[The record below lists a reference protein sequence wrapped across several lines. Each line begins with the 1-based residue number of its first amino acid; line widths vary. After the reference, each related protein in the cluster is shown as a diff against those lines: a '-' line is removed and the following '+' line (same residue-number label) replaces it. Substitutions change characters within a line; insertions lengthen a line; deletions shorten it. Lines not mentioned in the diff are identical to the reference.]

1 MVNRVEKQKNKNLF
15 DLRVSSVHLR
25 KVSMATKKKNSNSH
39 KRFQLIDFCWLFKHV
54 GLATLSTSTSSYEPL
69 ETHDPT
75 LNRLAV
81 TMFQKVHEYLQVE
94 LTSSQSE
101 YQLLEQMNK
110 VTAAKYKDLT
120 QVANSVGKGIIE
132 LNEKCT
138 FSLILLIIQISNEKY
153 IFPSVQGLQVYLEQ
167 IDQIEDNISKLEQA
181 AYKLDAYT
189 VRLENKFKA
198 LSSEKR

>member
-1 MVNRVEKQKNKNLF
+1 MASPDAKQTVEAEKQEPVK
-15 DLRVSSVHLR
+15 SPSVEC
-25 KVSMATKKKNSNSH
+25 SPKK
-39 KRFQLIDFCWLFKHV
+39 

-81 TMFQKVHEYLQVE
+81 TMFQKVHEYLQME

-101 YQLLEQMNK
+101 YQLLEQMNR
-110 VTAAKYKDLT
+110 VTAAKYKDLA
-120 QVANSVGKGIIE
+120 QVATTVGKGIVE
-132 LNEKCT
+132 LNEK
-138 FSLILLIIQISNEKY
+138 F
-153 IFPSVQGLQVYLEQ
+153 QGLQVYLEQ

-198 LSSEKR
+198 LASEKR